1 MPKGSKNKEGKKMT
15 EQQMEQLRKLKDLY
29 EQGILTSEEYEAK
42 KEKILAEAEQEFA
55 DRISADTPD
64 LAGPDA
70 GGRRMQ
76 EEEPEQ
82 RRLLRKAR
90 PAKSQEKKSGRPKK
104 PTGTSGRPASKRKK
118 PIYKRV
124 WFWIVVVFAA
134 LLVIGAVS
142 NGGSSDT
149 GGTSKSQTESGT
161 ASDAKDSAGQTDASD
176 DSKEDAEDKVT
187 AIAARYTGDT
197 EKGTVLDEDN
207 TGIEVTA
214 TYQSGKTEEA
224 DDWFVTKPQTLKA
237 GKTSVVEIV
246 CGDVKCQLKVK
257 CTSETKKSFKESCK
271 KIPYKNLART
281 PDKYK
286 GERIK
291 IYGQVIQVL
300 EDGGQLNL
308 RVATKDSGYGEY
320 YDDVVLVDYTYKKGE
335 SRILED
341 DMITVWGTYGGTY
354 TYDST
359 MGGKITVPMM
369 EAEYFSVK

>member
-1 MPKGSKNKEGKKMT
+1 MT

-90 PAKSQEKKSGRPKK
+90 PAKSQEKKSDRPKK

-161 ASDAKDSAGQTDASD
+161 ASGAKDSAGQTDASD

-300 EDGGQLNL
+300 EDGDQLNL

>member
-1 MPKGSKNKEGKKMT
+1 MT
-15 EQQMEQLRKLKDLY
+15 EQQMEQLRKLKELY

-42 KEKILAEAEQEFA
+42 KEKILAEAEHEFA
-55 DRISADTPD
+55 ERTSADTRGIPETD
-64 LAGPDA
+64 DQGKRLQAYES
-70 GGRRMQ
+70 GRRKASRNRRTAKTQ
-76 EEEPEQ
+76 ENK
-82 RRLLRKAR
+82 RKL
-90 PAKSQEKKSGRPKK
+90 PKSAGSSGGSGEKS
-104 PTGTSGRPASKRKK
+104 KK

-134 LLVIGAVS
+134 LIVIAAVS
-142 NGGSSDT
+142 NGGSSGT
-149 GGTSKSQTESGT
+149 GGTSKSQTESSA
-161 ASDAKDSAGQTDASD
+161 ASNGKGSSGQENSEEE
-176 DSKEDAEDKVT
+176 SEDKITSIT
-187 AIAARYTGDT
+187 AKYTGDT

-207 TGIEVTA
+207 TGINVTA

-224 DDWFVTKPQTLKA
+224 DNWFVTEPKTLKA
-237 GKTSVVEIV
+237 GKTSAVEIV
-246 CGDVKCQLKVK
+246 CGDVKCELKVK
-257 CTSETKKSFKESCK
+257 CTSETKKSFKESCR

-281 PDKYK
+281 PDQYN

-300 EDGGQLNL
+300 EDGDQLNL